1 MARTRFGRRGK
12 SMAVSYK
19 DYYQVL
25 GVERSA
31 SADEVARAFKKLAR
45 RHHPDLNA
53 GNAQAEEKFK
63 EVSEAYEVLKDPEKR
78 KLYDQLGHNW
88 KHGQQFQGAPGFENM
103 HFSFSGGDASGFSDF
118 FEMIFG
124 QAARGGG
131 RAGGF
136 GPDPFGGFS
145 ARQRRGRD
153 VEAEFAISLE
163 DAVKGG
169 RRTLSL
175 SGHGGERTLE
185 VNIPAGIRE
194 GAKLRLAGQG
204 NPVPGGG
211 TPGDLFLHI
220 RFAPHPRFQIDGD
233 NLLCDLPLAP
243 WEAALGVQARVPT
256 LEGEVEL
263 HVPAGTSSGRKFRL
277 RGKGMGAGRG
287 DLLARAQIMLPETT
301 TEREQKLWAEL
312 AAASSFKARI

>member
-1 MARTRFGRRGK
+1 
-12 SMAVSYK
+12 MAVSYK
-19 DYYQVL
+19 DYYQLL

-31 SADEVARAFKKLAR
+31 SKEEISRAFKKLAR

-63 EVSEAYEVLKDPEKR
+63 EINEAHEVLKDPEKR

-88 KHGQQFQGAPGFENM
+88 QHGQQFQGAPGFENM
-103 HFSFSGGDASGFSDF
+103 QFTFNGGSSGFSDF

-131 RAGGF
+131 QAGSF
-136 GPDPFGGFS
+136 GPDPFGAFS
-145 ARQRRGRD
+145 TRQRRGRD
-153 VEAEFAISLE
+153 AEAEFAIPLE

-169 RRTLSL
+169 RRALSV
-175 SGHGGERTLE
+175 SGQGGGRTLE

-204 NPVPGGG
+204 NPAPRGGA
-211 TPGDLFLHI
+211 PGDLFLHI
-220 RFAPHPRFQIDGD
+220 RFAPHPLFQVDGD

-243 WEAALGVQARVPT
+243 WEAALGARVRVPT

-263 HVPAGTSSGRKFRL
+263 QVPAGTSSGRKFRL
-277 RGKGMGAGRG
+277 RGKGLGAGKARG
-287 DLLARAQIMLPETT
+287 DLLARVQIVLPETA
-301 TEREQKLWAEL
+301 TERERQLWEELQKT
-312 AAASSFKARI
+312 SNFKARNE

>member
-1 MARTRFGRRGK
+1 MPVR
-12 SMAVSYK
+12 YK
-19 DYYQVL
+19 DYYEIL
-25 GVERSA
+25 GVPRTA
-31 SADEVARAFKKLAR
+31 SEADIKKAFRKLAR
-45 RHHPDLNA
+45 QYHPDVAKNKK
-53 GNAQAEEKFK
+53 QAEEKFK
-63 EVSEAYEVLKDPEKR
+63 EVNEAYEVLKDPEKR

-103 HFSFSGGDASGFSDF
+103 HYTFNGGDASGFSDF

-131 RAGGF
+131 RAGSF
-136 GPDPFGGFS
+136 GPDPFGAFS

-153 VEAEFAISLE
+153 AEAEFAISLE

-169 RRTLSL
+169 RRTLSFN
-175 SGHGGERTLE
+175 GPGGERTLE

-204 NPVPGGG
+204 NPAPGGG

-220 RFAPHPRFQIDGD
+220 RFAPHPYFQVVGD
-233 NLLCDLPLAP
+233 DLLCDLPLAP
-243 WEAALGVQARVPT
+243 WEAALGAKVRVPT

-263 HVPAGTSSGRKFRL
+263 NVPAGSSSGRKFRL
-277 RGKGMGAGRG
+277 RGKGMGGAARG
-287 DLLARAQIMLPETT
+287 DLLARVQIVLPEKT
-301 TEREQKLWAEL
+301 TEREEKLWEEL
-312 AAASSFKARI
+312 AAASSFKART

>member
-1 MARTRFGRRGK
+1 
-12 SMAVSYK
+12 MAVSYK
-19 DYYQVL
+19 DYYHLL

-31 SADEVARAFKKLAR
+31 SEDEVSRAFKKLAR

-63 EVSEAYEVLKDPEKR
+63 EINEAYEVLKDPEKR
-78 KLYDQLGHNW
+78 RLYDQLGHNW
-88 KHGQQFQGAPGFENM
+88 QHGQQFQGAPGFENM
-103 HFSFSGGDASGFSDF
+103 HFTFNRGGASGFSDF
-118 FEMIFG
+118 FEMVFG
-124 QAARGGG
+124 QAAHGGG

-136 GPDPFGGFS
+136 GPDPFGAFS
-145 ARQRRGRD
+145 TRQRRGRD
-153 VEAEFAISLE
+153 VEAEFAIPLE

-175 SGHGGERTLE
+175 SGQGGERTLE

-204 NPVPGGG
+204 NPAPGG

-220 RFAPHPRFQIDGD
+220 RFAPHPLFEVDGD
-233 NLLCDLPLAP
+233 NLICDLPLAP
-243 WEAALGVQARVPT
+243 WEAALGARVRVPT

-263 HVPAGTSSGRKFRL
+263 HVPAGASSGRKFRL
-277 RGKGMGAGRG
+277 RGKGLGAGTARG
-287 DLLARAQIMLPETT
+287 DLLVRAQIVLPETA
-301 TEREQKLWAEL
+301 TERERQLWEEL
-312 AAASSFKARI
+312 KNISAFKARQE

>member
-1 MARTRFGRRGK
+1 
-12 SMAVSYK
+12 MAVSYK
-19 DYYQVL
+19 DYYQIL

-31 SADEVARAFKKLAR
+31 SASEISRAFKKLAR
-45 RHHPDLNA
+45 KHHPDLNA

-63 EVSEAYEVLKDPEKR
+63 ELNEAYEVLKDPEKR

-88 KHGQQFQGAPGFENM
+88 QHGQQFQGAPGFENM
-103 HFSFSGGDASGFSDF
+103 HFSFDGGAGSGFSDF

-131 RAGGF
+131 RAGSF
-136 GPDPFGGFS
+136 GPDPFGAFS
-145 ARQRRGRD
+145 ARQRRGRN
-153 VEAEFAISLE
+153 VEAEFAIALE

-169 RRTLSL
+169 RKTLSL
-175 SGHGGERTLE
+175 QGPGGERTLE

-204 NPVPGGG
+204 NPAPGGG

-220 RFAPHPRFQIDGD
+220 RFAPHPHFQVDGD
-233 NLLCDLPLAP
+233 NLLCTVPLAP
-243 WEAALGVQARVPT
+243 WEAALGARVRVPT
-256 LEGEVEL
+256 LEGDVEL
-263 HVPAGTSSGRKFRL
+263 QVPAGTSSGRKFRM
-277 RGKGMGAGRG
+277 RGKGMGASAGRG
-287 DLLARAQIMLPETT
+287 DLLAQAQIVLPETT

-312 AAASSFKARI
+312 AAASSFTARP